1 VLSYL
6 VSNTVR
12 LLTGRLKRYGRVAV
26 NFGTPLSLRAW
37 LKTAPPDVLSLPKD
51 ARLPELERLARE
63 MLTRIGAIIPVTPVP
78 LAAAALLSFGQTVVQ
93 KDALLERMDQL
104 RDRLKDV
111 NGKVVRGGAR
121 IADIWDRAWRML
133 RMRRLVVADGDTLVV
148 LPRGR
153 PLLEYYANSIAHLI
167 PIRGP
172 RMPFHK
178 AHEIDTTLPRLQL
191 PPR

>member
-1 VLSYL
+1 
-6 VSNTVR
+6 
-12 LLTGRLKRYGRVAV
+12 
-26 NFGTPLSLRAW
+26 
-37 LKTAPPDVLSLPKD
+37 
-51 ARLPELERLARE
+51 
-63 MLTRIGAIIPVTPVP
+63 
-78 LAAAALLSFGQTVVQ
+78 LLSFGQTVIT

-121 IADIWDRAWRML
+121 IAEVWDRGWRML

-153 PLLEYYANSIAHLI
+153 PLLEFYANSIAHLV

-172 RMPFHK
+172 RLPFHK
-178 AHEIDTTLPRLQL
+178 AHEVDANLPRLAN
-191 PPR
+191 PK

>member
-1 VLSYL
+1 
-6 VSNTVR
+6 
-12 LLTGRLKRYGRVAV
+12 V

-37 LKTAPPDVLSLPKD
+37 LKTAPSDVLSLPRE

-63 MLTRIGAIIPVTPVP
+63 MLVRIGAIIPVTPVP
-78 LAAAALLSFGQTVVQ
+78 LAAAALLSFGQTVIQ
-93 KDALLERMDQL
+93 KNALLERMDQL
-104 RDRLKDV
+104 RDRLLEV

-121 IADIWDRAWRML
+121 IAEVWDRAWRML

-153 PLLEYYANSIAHLI
+153 PLLEFYANSIAHLV

-172 RMPFHK
+172 RLPFHK
-178 AHEIDTTLPRLQL
+178 AHEVDTNLPRLMT
-191 PPR
+191 